1 MTGLCILKPE
11 NVSPS
16 CRDIIVS
23 VLWEMNFYFQLLRV
37 HVFTFGGKKLGW
49 SFPMLR
55 LYNQDYPAASF
66 LFLNGVYGSDG
77 FK

>member
-1 MTGLCILKPE
+1 MTGLCILKQE

-23 VLWEMNFYFQLLRV
+23 VLWEMNFYIQLLRV

-49 SFPMLR
+49 PFPMLR

-66 LFLNGVYGSDG
+66 YSYGSDG